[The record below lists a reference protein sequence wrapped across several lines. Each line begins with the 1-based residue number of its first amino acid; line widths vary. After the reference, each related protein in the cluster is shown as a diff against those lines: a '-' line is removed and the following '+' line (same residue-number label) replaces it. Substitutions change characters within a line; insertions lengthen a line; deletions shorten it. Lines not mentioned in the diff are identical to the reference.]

1 MDPSQVLVKTSKGV
15 EEMKHRSFGL
25 PQTTRALLIMA
36 DGVTPIGTLLSKTAQ
51 IPKAEETLNWLMNEG
66 FVEAVMP
73 GQRPGGVPASVPA
86 AASGSKV
93 SGKQALIAMTREL
106 LGADAAKVIQRLE
119 DVHDARPDLLAA
131 VERCHKFIKLTID
144 EGKAHSFL
152 KASHALLAEMN

>member
-1 MDPSQVLVKTSKGV
+1 
-15 EEMKHRSFGL
+15 
-25 PQTTRALLIMA
+25 MA
-36 DGVTPIGTLLSKTAQ
+36 DGVTSIGDLLRKTAQ
-51 IPKAEETLNWLMNEG
+51 IPKAEENLNWLMSEG
-66 FVEAVMP
+66 FVESVAPAQVLDSI
-73 GQRPGGVPASVPA
+73 PASMPA
-86 AASGSKV
+86 ALSASKV

-131 VERCHKFIKLTID
+131 VERSYKFIKLTID

>member
-36 DGVTPIGTLLSKTAQ
+36 DGVTPIATLLSKTAQ
-51 IPKAEETLNWLMNEG
+51 IPKAEETLSWLMNER
-66 FVEAVMP
+66 FVESVMP
-73 GQRPGGVPASVPA
+73 GQRPGPASAPA

-106 LGADAAKVIQRLE
+106 LGADAPKVIQRLE

-144 EGKAHSFL
+144 EGKAQNFL
-152 KASHALLAEMN
+152 RASHALLAEMN